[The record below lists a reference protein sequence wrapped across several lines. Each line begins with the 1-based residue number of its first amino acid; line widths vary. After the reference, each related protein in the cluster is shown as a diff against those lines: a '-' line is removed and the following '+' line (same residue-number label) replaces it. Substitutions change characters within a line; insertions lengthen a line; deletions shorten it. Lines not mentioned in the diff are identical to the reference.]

1 MLLLNAQL
9 ENTPVMSLQS
19 GSSLGTVGQPIIDP
33 RKLFIIAY
41 YVTGPRIQTTSIL
54 HTSDIRELGP
64 LGFIVDNADTVMSLD
79 KDLIRLQEVITFNF
93 SLIGKTVVDD
103 NKKKLGKVTEYTL
116 ESEGFTIQKIHVS
129 QSMMKNLTNSNLIIH
144 RSQIIEIND
153 QTIVVRSA
161 SIPETA
167 GLAQVLN
174 PFRKSSTL
182 TPEATR
188 AVRE

>member
-19 GSSLGTVGQPIIDP
+19 GSALGAVTLPIIDP
-33 RKLFIIAY
+33 RKLFIVAY
-41 YVTGPRIQTTSIL
+41 YVTGPRIQTTSVL

-64 LGFIVDNADTVMSLD
+64 LGFIVDSADSVMALD
-79 KDLIRLQEVITFNF
+79 EDLIRLQEVIKLNF
-93 SLIGKTVVDD
+93 TLVGKTVVDE
-103 NKKKLGKVTEYTL
+103 NKKRLGKVMEYTL

-129 QSMMKNLTNSNLIIH
+129 QSMMKNLTNSNLLIH
-144 RSQIIEIND
+144 RSQIVEITD
-153 QTIVVRSA
+153 QTIVVRST

-174 PFRKSSTL
+174 PFRKSPAL
-182 TPEATR
+182 TSEATQVDR
-188 AVRE
+188 D

>member
-19 GSSLGTVGQPIIDP
+19 GSALGAVTLPIIDP
-33 RKLFIIAY
+33 RKLFIVAY
-41 YVTGPRIQTTSIL
+41 YVTGPRIQTTSVL

-64 LGFIVDNADTVMSLD
+64 LGFIVDSADSVMALD
-79 KDLIRLQEVITFNF
+79 EDLIRLQEVIKLNF
-93 SLIGKTVVDD
+93 TLVGKTVVDE
-103 NKKKLGKVTEYTL
+103 NKKRLGKVMEYTL

-129 QSMMKNLTNSNLIIH
+129 QSMMKNLTNSNLLIH
-144 RSQIIEIND
+144 RSQIVEITD
-153 QTIVVRSA
+153 QTIVVRST

-174 PFRKSSTL
+174 PFRKSPAL
-182 TPEATR
+182 TPEATQVDR
-188 AVRE
+188 D